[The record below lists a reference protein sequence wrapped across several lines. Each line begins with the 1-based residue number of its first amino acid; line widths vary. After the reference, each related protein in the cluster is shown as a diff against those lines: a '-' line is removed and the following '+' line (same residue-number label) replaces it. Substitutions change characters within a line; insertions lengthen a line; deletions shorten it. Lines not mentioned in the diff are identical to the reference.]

1 MSIRSRWSLNR
12 WLLALGALAM
22 PLAAP
27 APAFARLQCV
37 PYARDVSGIDI
48 HGNAHTWW
56 KQADG
61 VYRRGTMPRKDAVMV
76 FRSTSAMPYGHVAV
90 VHEIVDARHVLLDH
104 ANWSRPGMIEHQALA
119 EDVSEAGN
127 WSEVRVWF
135 DPIHALGGR
144 TNPVFGF
151 IYNSTHQPAGNAQ
164 MQIISA
170 EADAGAVRIALA
182 AG

>member
-12 WLLALGALAM
+12 WLLALGVLAT

-37 PYARDVSGIDI
+37 PYARDVSGIEI

-61 VYRRGTMPRKDAVMV
+61 VYRRGTTPLQDAVMV

-119 EDVSEAGN
+119 EDVSEAGD

-135 DPIHALGGR
+135 EPIHALGGR

-151 IYNSTHQPAGNAQ
+151 IYNSTPQPAGNAE
-164 MQIISA
+164 MQIVSA
-170 EADAGAVRIALA
+170 KADTDAVQFASA
-182 AG
+182 AD